1 MRIEFV
7 NKNYKLSSKLK
18 ELIEK
23 KIARFD
29 KYFKNDAKAKVVLS
43 EVGHDKYTMEVTID
57 FDSTKVRSEVT
68 SDNMYDNIDLVLP
81 KIENQIRK
89 GRNRIRGKLNAAL
102 ETDGDALYEIN
113 NEIAEAPKGKIV
125 RMKKFELSVISPE
138 DATLEM
144 ELLGHTFY
152 VFLNGETGKVAVVY
166 KRDNGDY
173 GLLEPEY

>member
-7 NKNYKLSSKLK
+7 SKNYKLSDKLK
-18 ELIEK
+18 EIIEK

-29 KYFKNDAKAKVVLS
+29 KYFKKDARAKVVLS
-43 EVGHDKYTMEVTID
+43 QVGLDKYTMEITID

-68 SDNMYDNIDLVLP
+68 TPNMYDNIDLVLP

-89 GRNRIRGKLNAAL
+89 GRNRIRSKLNTAL
-102 ETDGDALYEIN
+102 EFNGDVIYEEN
-113 NEIAEAPKGKIV
+113 KEQEDTPKGKIA
-125 RMKKFELSVISPE
+125 RMKKFELAVVSPE
-138 DATLEM
+138 DAILEM
-144 ELLGHTFY
+144 ELLGHSFFI
-152 VFLNGETGKVAVVY
+152 FLNGNTGKVALVY

>member
-7 NKNYKLSSKLK
+7 SKNYKLADKLK

-29 KYFKNDAKAKVVLS
+29 KYFKRQARAKVVLS
-43 EVGHDKYTMEVTID
+43 QVGNDKYTMEITID
-57 FDSTKVRSEVT
+57 CNSTMVRSEVT
-68 SDNMYDNIDLVLP
+68 TPNMYDNIDLVLP

-89 GRNRIRGKLNAAL
+89 GRNRIRSKLNAGF
-102 ETDGDALYEIN
+102 DFSGDVIYEVN
-113 NEIAEAPKGKIV
+113 KEQEDTPKGKIV
-125 RMKKFELSVISPE
+125 RMKKFELAVISPE
-138 DATLEM
+138 DAILEM
-144 ELLGHTFY
+144 ELLGHSF
-152 VFLNGETGKVAVVY
+152 FIFMNGNTGKVALVY